1 MADSTV
7 DAVGRRP
14 RNLGSSAW
22 PLTSPQ
28 RSCPLYGHRNGAGW
42 GLRFPSRTYFSYK
55 RLPPDLRGLQEDAVL
70 AGKARPGSEP
80 AHRTVGSSP
89 TSRRNRAAAVPRR
102 IITPDLRF
110 ILWRRIKV
118 ER

>member
-1 MADSTV
+1 MSSHA
-7 DAVGRRP
+7 ALGGR
-14 RNLGSSAW
+14 W
-22 PLTSPQ
+22 
-28 RSCPLYGHRNGAGW
+28 CEE
-42 GLRFPSRTYFSYK
+42 LRFPSRTYFSYK

-70 AGKARPGSEP
+70 AGEVRPRSEP

-89 TSRRNRAAAVPRR
+89 TSRRDQAAAAPRR

-110 ILWRRIKV
+110 ILCRHIKV

>member
-1 MADSTV
+1 MS
-7 DAVGRRP
+7 AVWTPEWCG
-14 RNLGSSAW
+14 LGTA
-22 PLTSPQ
+22 
-28 RSCPLYGHRNGAGW
+28 
-42 GLRFPSRTYFSYK
+42 FSIQDVLLYK